1 MPIQLVVGLQNPGAS
16 YQATRHNAGGWFVEA
31 LAKESDTVFKIEK
44 TLHSEI
50 AIIVC
55 GKSNLKVVLPLN
67 FMNHNGQSVR
77 AVSQFF
83 RILPEHI
90 LIVHDDLDIL
100 PGRAKL
106 KTGGGHGGHNGIR
119 DIIQHLG
126 TPNFHRLRIGIG
138 HPGHRDD
145 VLDYVLGKPSCADK
159 KKIDEVIDTSLS
171 LLPLIVSDQ
180 WPLAM
185 NILGT
190 RA

>member
-1 MPIQLVVGLQNPGAS
+1 MSIQLVVGLQNPGAS

-31 LAKESDTVFKIEK
+31 LAKESSAVFKVEK
-44 TLHSEI
+44 TLHAEI
-50 AIIVC
+50 AMIDC
-55 GKSNLKVVLPLN
+55 GQTKLRGVLPLT
-67 FMNHNGQSVR
+67 FMNHSGQSVR

-90 LIVHDDLDIL
+90 LVVHDDLDIL
-100 PGRAKL
+100 PGRVKL

-126 TPNFHRLRIGIG
+126 TPHFHRLRIGIG

-159 KKIDEVIDTSLS
+159 QKIDDAIDKSLS
-171 LLPLIVSDQ
+171 VLPLIVSDQ

-190 RA
+190 RE